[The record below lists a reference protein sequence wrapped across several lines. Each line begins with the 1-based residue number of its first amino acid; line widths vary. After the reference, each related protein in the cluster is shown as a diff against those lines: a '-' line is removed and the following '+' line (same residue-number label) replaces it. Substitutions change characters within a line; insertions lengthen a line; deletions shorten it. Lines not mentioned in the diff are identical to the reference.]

1 MKNTFLIKMTMVYLN
16 KGIQLQTEM
25 QIKNMVQFFLSPI
38 AY

>member
-16 KGIQLQTEM
+16 NRIQLQTEM